1 LVKRLVSKVKRVS
14 LVLGI
19 TYFAIATYGGSY
31 YVAPAMVLALSWW
44 LYQECKLARLL
55 KEIDES

>member
-1 LVKRLVSKVKRVS
+1 VSKVKRLS